1 MSDSKFLLY
10 LHGVSTNKTHE
21 SDSSEAWKTALFAE
35 LKELGFRNLD
45 SFRVIAPFYTDLL
58 ERNDTKAD
66 VPPTTTK
73 RLGKVE
79 AEENLRAY
87 QARVS
92 ALEVKWGYSYEGP
105 GMPYQDSLVYAV
117 KNFWAFR
124 QAKSYVEDDNV
135 RAHVLNKILDSL
147 PDEGRLVIVGHS
159 LGSVIAADLVTRIS
173 PKLQVEGMV
182 TVGSPLGT
190 SYFSGK
196 KLTKELVNSPQHLG
210 WWVNL
215 WGTGDPVAAS
225 RGISTKIDWVLDL
238 PVQTGWNPVP
248 AHSSKNYL
256 SNPDVASLIGTALLG
271 PLSREIV
278 SVDSGVDVPF
288 DQAEWLAV
296 AALRY
301 IYLVESQ
308 LKEKSKSKKDKET
321 LERYSGARILVQSR
335 AIAELIERRKTE
347 GKPVPSELIRMSI
360 ELAEEGTKAA
370 PEPTQLTRL
379 SREDAVEIVP
389 RLLTENLINPYEISI
404 REEIR
409 KEAAKDLSAELGLRS
424 TFGVRALESLQLV
437 QEELRGGSNGLG
449 NGLILGAAG
458 LGAVAMVV
466 ATGGLALAAA
476 PGVYGAAA
484 VTSALAAF
492 GPGGMIGGLFSS
504 GALLSAGTGTL
515 ALSLSNARAS
525 ADAVEEMLVLPLV
538 EADLRKKQNLEDD
551 ASIWFE
557 LVEAE
562 GNVRREYQQLV
573 PFCDHKAAR
582 LKDLTSKL
590 TSIERAL
597 AFLREL
603 GLEPGVEKSEEKKAA
618 KKAANK
624 PAKDADVKA
633 ERRAV
638 RQRKLPKLELA
649 AGTSK

>member
-10 LHGVSTNKTHE
+10 LHGVSTSKTH
-21 SDSSEAWKTALFAE
+21 DSGPSEAWKTALFAE
-35 LKELGFRNLD
+35 LEELGFRNLD
-45 SFRVIAPFYTDLL
+45 SFRVIEPSYTDLL
-58 ERNDTKAD
+58 HSNDAKAD

-79 AEENLRAY
+79 AEDHLRAY
-87 QARVS
+87 QERVS

-105 GMPYQDSLVYAV
+105 GMAYQDSLVSAV
-117 KNFWAFR
+117 KNFGAFR

-135 RAHVLNKILDSL
+135 RAQVLNKILDSL

-173 PKLQVEGMV
+173 PKVQVEGMV
-182 TVGSPLGT
+182 TIGSPLGT

-196 KLTKELVNSPQHLG
+196 KLTKELVNSPQNLG

-225 RGISTKIDWVLDL
+225 RGISAKIEWVLDL
-238 PVQTGWNPVP
+238 PVKTGWKPVP

-256 SNPDVASLIGTALLG
+256 SNPNVANLIGTALLG
-271 PLSREIV
+271 PLCREIV
-278 SVDSGVDVPF
+278 PVDSGVDVPF

-301 IYLVESQ
+301 VYLVECQ
-308 LKEKSKSKKDKET
+308 LKENSKSKKDKET

-335 AIAELIERRKTE
+335 AITELIERRKTE
-347 GKPVPSELIRMSI
+347 AKPIPSELIRMSI
-360 ELAEEGTKAA
+360 ELAEEGKKTA

-424 TFGVRALESLQLV
+424 TFGVQALESIQLV
-437 QEELRGGSNGLG
+437 QEELRGGSNALG

-476 PGVYGAAA
+476 PGAFGAAA

-504 GALLSAGTGTL
+504 GALLSAGSGTL
-515 ALSLSNARAS
+515 ALSLSNTRAS
-525 ADAVEEMLVLPLV
+525 AAVVEEMLVLPLV
-538 EADLRKKQNLEDD
+538 EAELRKKLKLE
-551 ASIWFE
+551 ANPSIWFE
-557 LVEAE
+557 IVEAE
-562 GNVRREYQQLV
+562 MNVRREYQQLV
-573 PFCDHKAAR
+573 PFCDHKSAA
-582 LKDLTSKL
+582 LKGLKSKL
-590 TSIERAL
+590 TSIVRAL
-597 AFLREL
+597 DFLRAL
-603 GLEPGVEKSEEKKAA
+603 GLEPGVEKSEAKKAPKKAA
-618 KKAANK
+618 KKT
-624 PAKDADVKA
+624 AKDADAKA

-638 RQRKLPKLELA
+638 GQRKVPKLELA